1 MNGCVSH
8 DLLVDPKEAGKTI
21 VYCTRKHQPIDMGII
36 ADTKLHYRGRFLGDR
51 VSAMAV
57 ADTLWTYAKFCK
69 MAAGTAGSAEA
80 HPTHLLYAAKLQ
92 EAALG
97 SISKDSITCEVIIS
111 SRNDMSCVQVR
122 VFT

>member
-21 VYCTRKHQPIDMGII
+21 AYCTRKHQPIDMGII

-57 ADTLWTYAKFCK
+57 ADTLWTYAKFC
-69 MAAGTAGSAEA
+69 GGR
-80 HPTHLLYAAKLQ
+80 H
-92 EAALG
+92 
-97 SISKDSITCEVIIS
+97 
-111 SRNDMSCVQVR
+111 SRVGGGPPDPLA
-122 VFT
+122 VFR